1 MIGLIIVSHS
11 KLLADGLHQLAAQ
24 MQNKQKCHI
33 IMLLSQHPG
42 CLSLPTSFPT

>member
-24 MQNKQKCHI
+24 MQNKQSVTSSPRQVLMMK
-33 IMLLSQHPG
+33 LTLSAQMR
-42 CLSLPTSFPT
+42 